1 MCPGAILFTPSALQ
15 RKDRSIST
23 SKSSLSHAV
32 DRLQNTLY
40 SEAQSRERL
49 GLQSHCCG
57 NHSQAPTQELCSG
70 GLPEASRGLSKLA
83 GSPGHHHPQ
92 NVYFKQFRGHRLQQ
106 TQLSCNSQF
115 YKEFKNWYRG
125 RGQEV

>member
-1 MCPGAILFTPSALQ
+1 MCPGAILFTPSAFQ

-40 SEAQSRERL
+40 SEARSRERL

-57 NHSQAPTQELCSG
+57 NHGQEPTRGLCSG
-70 GLPEASRGLSKLA
+70 GLPEASHGLSRL
-83 GSPGHHHPQ
+83 GGPPGHHRPQ
-92 NVYFKQFRGHRLQQ
+92 VRGHRLQQ
-106 TQLSCNSQF
+106 TQLPRNSQF
-115 YKEFKNWYRG
+115 YKDFKNWGWGERPRG
-125 RGQEV
+125 IRAH